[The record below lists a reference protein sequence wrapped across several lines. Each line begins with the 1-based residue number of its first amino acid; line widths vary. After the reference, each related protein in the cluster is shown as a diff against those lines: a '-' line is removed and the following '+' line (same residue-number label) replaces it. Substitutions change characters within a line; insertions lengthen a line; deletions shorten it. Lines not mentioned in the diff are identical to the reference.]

1 MRTCV
6 HTIIFR
12 KKESIQVFSLK
23 KHCPY
28 DLPNTFIFLSNSLR
42 FCVNKMRKMTI
53 KMATIL
59 LGNLVGP
66 LLVKVKNFLPGNVQP
81 LNSCTDIKFFFE
93 VSEGEDDYGDFN
105 DDRGVDTDAHG
116 QLLDKI
122 DAYSFRIFP
131 FVFLVTNIP
140 FWCYY
145 IIFSPANCS

>member
-1 MRTCV
+1 MRQQDEKNDEKNGNDLT
-6 HTIIFR
+6 R
-12 KKESIQVFSLK
+12 KFTRTLTSEGKEFLMFM
-23 KHCPY
+23 
-28 DLPNTFIFLSNSLR
+28 FISYLAML
-42 FCVNKMRKMTI
+42 
-53 KMATIL
+53 
-59 LGNLVGP
+59 NLYV
-66 LLVKVKNFLPGNVQP
+66 
-81 LNSCTDIKFFFE
+81 NSCTDVKFFSE